1 MLDDLSLRHNQ
12 LTGPIPDLSG
22 LTNLVVLDLSENQL
36 TGSIPDLS
44 ALTKLSVLSLENN
57 QLTWPIPNLSALT
70 NLVSLDLGHNQLTGQ
85 IPDLDSLT
93 NLTYLDL
100 SYNQLTGPVP
110 DLSALTVLATLDLA
124 GNQLCLPEGSDL
136 SGLSDVVA
144 AYLRGLYLPSCAST
158 ATAVAPEIPQ
168 NPAETEERAAL
179 VALYD
184 ATNGANWMH
193 SDNWLSEAPIAT
205 WYGVYTDD
213 SGRVS
218 LLFLENNGLSGPIS
232 DLSAL
237 SNLTWLDLSG
247 NQLTGSIPNLS
258 VLTSLTGLDLGHNQL
273 TGLIPDLSE
282 LINLWSL
289 NVGAN
294 QLTGPIPDLSALTNL
309 QGLNLDSN
317 QLSGRF
323 PDLSALT
330 NLTWLLLG
338 SNQLT
343 GSIPDLSA
351 LTNLR
356 SLNFGTNQLT
366 GPIPDLSALTNLTR
380 LSLDFNLL
388 SGPIPD
394 LSALTRL
401 ATLDLNGNQLTGQ
414 IPDLSALTNLTWL
427 TLGHNQLTGP
437 IPELSLIA
445 TLEWLDLSH
454 NQLTGPVLD
463 LSTLTRLIYLDLEF
477 NQLSGPVPDL
487 RTLANLAYLS
497 LTGNQLCLRG
507 DPSLSS
513 SHADVTAHLESLN
526 LPACTDADTMLAPD
540 VPQNLTATIGDGQV
554 TLTWDAVANAAS
566 YELRAW
572 DSIRR
577 TWEHLGGILTGRA
590 HMHTVLTDG
599 RNYYYQVRG
608 RDANGVRGAWS
619 ERVYAAV
626 VAAQFPPPPLSIG
639 LDMFYQKYLD
649 VGGVAVVAPSEV
661 SDEKMVQA
669 REIISG
675 MISGIV
681 SDRPE
686 LLEVMKAYRTRIAI
700 YKYSHEAGAV
710 IQLPEFRPLG
720 SDLLG
725 ASVKS
730 SSGWIG
736 GVPEE
741 DAHCERFMHEFA
753 HLIHFA
759 IETQPGGPVFES
771 RLLAAY
777 QAALNAGMWTDT
789 YASVSHFQYWAETVK
804 YWFGES
810 LPATLAADYANLADY
825 DPEVAELIE
834 EVFGDATV
842 PSYCKP

>member
-1 MLDDLSLRHNQ
+1 M
-12 LTGPIPDLSG
+12 
-22 LTNLVVLDLSENQL
+22 
-36 TGSIPDLS
+36 
-44 ALTKLSVLSLENN
+44 
-57 QLTWPIPNLSALT
+57 
-70 NLVSLDLGHNQLTGQ
+70 
-85 IPDLDSLT
+85 
-93 NLTYLDL
+93 
-100 SYNQLTGPVP
+100 
-110 DLSALTVLATLDLA
+110 
-124 GNQLCLPEGSDL
+124 
-136 SGLSDVVA
+136 
-144 AYLRGLYLPSCAST
+144 
-158 ATAVAPEIPQ
+158 
-168 NPAETEERAAL
+168 
-179 VALYD
+179 
-184 ATNGANWMH
+184 
-193 SDNWLSEAPIAT
+193 
-205 WYGVYTDD
+205 
-213 SGRVS
+213 
-218 LLFLENNGLSGPIS
+218 
-232 DLSAL
+232 
-237 SNLTWLDLSG
+237 
-247 NQLTGSIPNLS
+247 
-258 VLTSLTGLDLGHNQL
+258 
-273 TGLIPDLSE
+273 
-282 LINLWSL
+282 WSL
-289 NVGAN
+289 NLGSN
-294 QLTGPIPDLSALTNL
+294 ELTGTVPDLSALTNL
-309 QGLNLDSN
+309 RSLSLGPN
-317 QLSGRF
+317 QLSGPF

-343 GSIPDLSA
+343 GSITNLSA

-401 ATLDLNGNQLTGQ
+401 ATLDLNGNQLTGR
-414 IPDLSALTNLTWL
+414 IPDLSALANLTWL

-454 NQLTGPVLD
+454 NRLTGPVLD
-463 LSTLTRLIYLDLEF
+463 LSTLTRLKYLALGS
-477 NQLSGPVPDL
+477 NQLTGPVPEFSAL
-487 RTLANLAYLS
+487 TNLAHLS
-497 LTGNQLCLRG
+497 LEGNQLCLPG
-507 DPSLSS
+507 D
-513 SHADVTAHLESLN
+513 ADFTGSNAVVTAHLESLN
-526 LPACTDADTMLAPD
+526 LPACTDAETMLTPG
-540 VPQNLTATIGDGQV
+540 VPQNLTTTIEDDQV
-554 TLTWDAVANAAS
+554 TLTWDSVSNAVS

-572 DSIRR
+572 DSISR
-577 TWEHLGGILTGRA
+577 TWETIGGTLTGSS
-590 HMHTVLTDG
+590 HTYTVLTDK
-599 RNYYYQVRG
+599 RNYYYQVRALN
-608 RDANGVRGAWS
+608 ANGVAGTWS
-619 ERVYAAV
+619 ERLFAAV
-626 VAAQFPPPPLSIG
+626 VTQNYLPPPDSLGFDI
-639 LDMFYQKYLD
+639 FYQKYVD

-661 SDEKMVQA
+661 SDEKMVQS

-700 YKYSHEAGAV
+700 YKYSNEAGAV

-720 SDLLG
+720 SDLPG

-825 DPEVAELIE
+825 DPAVAELIE
-834 EVFGDATV
+834 AVFGDATV